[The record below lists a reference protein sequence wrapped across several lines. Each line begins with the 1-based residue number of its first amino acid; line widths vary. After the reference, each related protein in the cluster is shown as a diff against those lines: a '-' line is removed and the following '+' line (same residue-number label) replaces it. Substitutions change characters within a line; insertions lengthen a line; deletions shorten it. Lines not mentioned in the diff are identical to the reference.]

1 MTNPVV
7 TMHGQV
13 QMALTRLLTAQDLTR
28 FPKIGALAVPED
40 LSNTQTISMLCED
53 LYRFFNTHP
62 EQHQPQV
69 LQALFDAKDADGQQL
84 LQHPLAG
91 SLWSRLRPEQKHN
104 FAMWLLDQ
112 DHDEYF
118 HDFFRRHDLLSLGEA
133 LSLTDDQG
141 DSLCHAL
148 CRSKLE
154 PAIITQY
161 LQALWHAGLAS
172 TVMYTPNHAGQTPLM
187 LALASCGDALPK
199 ADDPCVFLFA
209 LMSYD
214 ASTHRHLRLHCS
226 SGQQLLLC
234 YHANQIDYLR
244 CMKQAL
250 GQIDALSTLLVQ
262 ALRDENIVFFE
273 RFLSLVH
280 DCNLQKSIQNL
291 KKLLS
296 KDPPELGYRLLD
308 YVRSRS
314 FVSSQFNRGGANP
327 LEIVILSGND
337 TFLSLILASLQKH
350 ECDAFVSNDAYSRW
364 LCVAAGRGLLPM
376 VRSLFNL
383 CRDDRRLSIDYL
395 RRHQDPLDYAIYGG
409 KMDVIS
415 YLIDDCGFDVN
426 QVKRTPRNLEA
437 GPTSIAFAILSG
449 QCSVLHYLIKEAGA
463 EVHPTH
469 GHYFK
474 RCHQN
479 SYQTLPGCAGMASD
493 YFRHYGQLKL
503 SSHSDPPACIK
514 NMRCDYASS
523 FKKLQNVKKSMMLT
537 DDQWVRKSYVFSN
550 FMSVLEHANVFVMS
564 FDDVSRMVASMYNR
578 LDVIKQQFSNVSSVY
593 DRLLDN
599 DSRSLSVAALSDR
612 LQISVFSLA
621 VQPSIVADLNSSLD
635 DRDRHT
641 DLVQLYPRIRQRV
654 RYCDGNVYFRKPF
667 TRMVRQLSVLDG
679 YLASRLGMDPS
690 FCHRANNLIVSAGKS
705 PLSYLI
711 WSFVGM
717 DADAINRCYLAVR
730 VRRILQVRLKQFS
743 EMAQQILV
751 MLKQLAYGE
760 DGFSIVMLDFVIQ
773 GIRDTL
779 AHLGGLSSLPI
790 VDERFS
796 QARRH
801 FLHCLVITFENLE
814 KLFSEHARYYQ
825 GESTEPTY
833 SLYRVGQSTDLVDFS
848 LLKSVLSDCQIR
860 YQQYQ
865 NKFEGCLATTINISE
880 FTHAMHA
887 LDARLHWLTPH
898 LIPWVGFLRQRISNA
913 QLMLTS
919 ILGEKRC
926 LNACHDDDDVF
937 DEALSDEPW
946 WDSFYGDAKVATS
959 VSPTNSISHASISPI
974 SQVEC
979 VSQSPG
985 LQESCSEF
993 SSVITSKCSWQV
1005 ISDDFD
1011 ASASSSSL
1019 DDQMRVFYS
1028 SRSRFYGHSANAL
1041 SDASIFSS
1049 KRSRVEVEIQTDHS
1063 MLP

>member
-7 TMHGQV
+7 TMHGKV

-28 FPKIGALAVPED
+28 FPKIGTPAVPED

-53 LYRFFNTHP
+53 LYRFFNTRP
-62 EQHQPQV
+62 EQQQPQV

-84 LQHPLAG
+84 LQHALAG

-118 HDFFRRHDLLSLGEA
+118 HDFFRHHDLLSLGEA

-154 PAIITQY
+154 PAIIAQY
-161 LQALWHAGLAS
+161 LQALWHSGHAS

-234 YHANQIDYLR
+234 YHANQFDYLR

-250 GQIDALSTLLVQ
+250 GQIEALASLLVQ
-262 ALRDENIVFFE
+262 TLNDENIIFFQS
-273 RFLSLVH
+273 FLSLVH
-280 DCNLQKSIQNL
+280 DCNHQKSIQNL
-291 KKLLS
+291 KKLLA
-296 KDPPELGYRLLD
+296 KDPPELGHRLLD

-314 FVSSQFNRGGANP
+314 LVSSQHNRGGANP

-350 ECDAFVSNDAYSRW
+350 ECDVFISNDAYSRW
-364 LCVAAGRGLLPM
+364 LCVAAGRGLLAM
-376 VRSLFNL
+376 VRLLFNL

-409 KMDVIS
+409 QMDVIS

-449 QCSVLHYLIKEAGA
+449 RPQVLQYLIKVGT
-463 EVHPTH
+463 EVHPTR

-474 RCHQN
+474 RCHHSSHQV
-479 SYQTLPGCAGMASD
+479 LPGCAGMASD
-493 YFRHYGQLKL
+493 YLRHYGQLKL
-503 SSHSDPPACIK
+503 SPHSDPPACIK
-514 NMRCDYASS
+514 NMRYNYASS
-523 FKKLQNVKKSMMLT
+523 FKKLQNVKKSMMLL
-537 DDQWVRKSYVFSN
+537 DDQWVKNPHVFSN
-550 FMSVLEHANVFVMS
+550 FMSVLKHANVFAMS
-564 FDDVSRMVASMYNR
+564 FDDVSQMVASIYNR
-578 LDVIKQQFSNVSSVY
+578 LAAIKQQFFNVSFVY
-593 DRLLDN
+593 DRLFDN
-599 DSRSLSVAALSDR
+599 DRRSLSVAALYDR
-612 LQISVFSLA
+612 LQISVFSLS
-621 VQPSIVADLNSSLD
+621 VHPSIVTDLNSSLD

-641 DLVQLYPRIRQRV
+641 DLAQLYPRIRQRV
-654 RYCDGNVYFRKPF
+654 QYCDSNIFREPF

-690 FCHRANNLIVSAGKS
+690 FCHRANNLIMSAGKS

-730 VRRILQVRLKQFS
+730 LRRILQVRLQQFS
-743 EMAQQILV
+743 EMAQQIEV
-751 MLKQLAYGE
+751 MLKQLAYRE
-760 DGFSIVMLDFVIQ
+760 DDFSIVMLDEVIK

-779 AHLGGLSSLPI
+779 AHLGGLSSLSI
-790 VDERFS
+790 VDERFF

-801 FLHCLVITFENLE
+801 FLYCLVSAFENLE

-825 GESTEPTY
+825 GESTELTC

-848 LLKSVLSDCQIR
+848 LLKSVVSDCQIR

-887 LDARLHWLTPH
+887 LDARLHWLMTH

-913 QLMLTS
+913 KLMLTS

-926 LNACHDDDDVF
+926 LNACHNDDDVF
-937 DEALSDEPW
+937 DEELSDEPW

-959 VSPTNSISHASISPI
+959 ISPTNSTSHESISPI
-974 SQVEC
+974 SHVEC
-979 VSQSPG
+979 VSQSPA
-985 LQESCSEF
+985 LQGYSSEF
-993 SSVITSKCSWQV
+993 SSAITSECSWQV

-1011 ASASSSSL
+1011 ATASPSSL
-1019 DDQMRVFYS
+1019 DNQMRVFYS
-1028 SRSRFYGHSANAL
+1028 SRSRFYAYSANAL
-1041 SDASIFSS
+1041 SDASIFSP
-1049 KRSRVEVEIQTDHS
+1049 KRSRVEVEIQTDQS